1 MFLKRLDVYIIK
13 QFIFL
18 FLLTL
23 SSASIIVSLVD
34 IFGKIDLFISHEVPF
49 GTIAHLFVSYIP
61 YSITLTLPAVLLFSI
76 CFLFANLYANNEIIA
91 ILNSGISFYRL
102 TAVVIIIGLLLSIAS
117 FLFDN
122 FITIPSNR
130 IHDNILKNISEKEE
144 KSLNNSDFAIWNNDF
159 TILYFAEYY
168 DASADELTNLS
179 IIIFEN
185 GEVSERIDAKKALYD
200 DKRGLWI
207 FKDSIVFNIKNRV
220 QAPDSIEN
228 VEKRGEISSQ
238 FKKEYINTKLTL
250 APENFLRITD
260 SIKYMQFSNAVS
272 YVQRIRYI
280 DRDTYYS
287 ASTDLYERIF
297 FSLTPIIVSLL
308 SLSIGTRM
316 KKNILLLSIFY
327 SLSILVVF
335 YVVEFIGITLAKQG
349 YIHPSLGSL
358 LPFTLFFIIGSV
370 MYKNART

>member
-34 IFGKIDLFISHEVPF
+34 IFGKIDLFISQEVPF

-102 TAVVIIIGLLLSIAS
+102 TAVIITIGFLLSITS

-122 FITIPSNR
+122 FITIPSNQ
-130 IHDNILKNISEKEE
+130 IHDNIIENISETEE
-144 KSLNNSDFAIWNNDF
+144 SNLNNTDFAIWNNDF
-159 TILYFAEYY
+159 SILYFAEYY
-168 DASADELTNLS
+168 DASAYELTNLS

-185 GEVSERIDAKKALYD
+185 GVISERVDAKKAQYD
-200 DKRGLWI
+200 EERGLWI
-207 FKDSIVFNIKNRV
+207 IKDSIVFSINNT
-220 QAPDSIEN
+220 ANASDSTEGA
-228 VEKRGEISSQ
+228 EKRGKIASQ
-238 FKKEYINTKLTL
+238 FKKEYVNTKLTL
-250 APENFLRITD
+250 APDNFLRISD
-260 SIKYMQFSNAVS
+260 SIKYLQFSDAVS
-272 YVQRIRYI
+272 YIQRIRYI

-297 FSLTPIIVSLL
+297 FSLTPIIVTLL